1 MNKSLILSQIK
12 NHYKFKS
19 DTQFAIHLGIKP
31 QVLSNWKSRNTYD
44 AELIYTKCLDL
55 SPAWLLTGKGP
66 MLQENKVNY
75 ESVLIYLRD
84 HWKELMDDPRFNAFM
99 DIVLSEREIIKQKKD
114 LFNVIDK
121 FKKNSFE
128 TPSD

>member
-1 MNKSLILSQIK
+1 MNKSLILNQIK
-12 NHYKFKS
+12 KYYQFKS
-19 DTQFAIHLGIKP
+19 DTQFATHLGIKP

-55 SPAWLLTGKGP
+55 NPAWLLTGKGP

-99 DIVLSEREIIKQKKD
+99 DIVLSEREVIKQKKD
-114 LFNVIDK
+114 LFNVIDE
-121 FKKNSFE
+121 FKKRASE
-128 TPSD
+128 KPSD